1 MELPFLRVS
10 RLLKPL
16 PGSITGDE
24 GMPGWQMKPLVSI
37 AFERESAR
45 MGETGLQN
53 QFGIYC
59 VKGKKIAK
67 ATTTTKK
74 AQHHERNK
82 L

>member
-1 MELPFLRVS
+1 MELPLLRVS
-10 RLLKPL
+10 QLLKPL

-37 AFERESAR
+37 AFESAR

-59 VKGKKIAK
+59 VKGKKNSQSDNNN
-67 ATTTTKK
+67 KK
-74 AQHHERNK
+74 SPAP
-82 L
+82 

>member
-1 MELPFLRVS
+1 MELPLLRVS
-10 RLLKPL
+10 QLLKPL

-59 VKGKKIAK
+59 VKGKKNSQSDNNN
-67 ATTTTKK
+67 KK
-74 AQHHERNK
+74 SPAP
-82 L
+82 